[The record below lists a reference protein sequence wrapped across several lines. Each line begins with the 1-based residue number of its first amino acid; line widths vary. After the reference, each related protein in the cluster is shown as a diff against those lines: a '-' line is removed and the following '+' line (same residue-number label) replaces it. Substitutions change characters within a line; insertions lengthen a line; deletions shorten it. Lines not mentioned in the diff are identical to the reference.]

1 MTKVIAIT
9 GPSGSGKTTIASKLL
24 EQISQ
29 QQSAILLSEDNYYK
43 DQSHLTLEQRLETNY
58 DLPQAYEHS
67 LLSEQLKALK
77 RGEKVEAPLYCFK
90 NHTRKE
96 ETISLQSPDVII
108 VEGLMLLTNN
118 ELAEEFDV
126 SAYIDTPIDIC
137 LLRRINRD
145 IKERGRSVECITDQ
159 YLQAVRPSLKGFI
172 EPSAEKAQLKLS
184 DFESD
189 QTLIAHLSSL
199 VSDA

>member
-43 DQSHLTLEQRLETNY
+43 DQSHLTFEQRLETNY

-90 NHTRKE
+90 NHTRKQ

-118 ELAEEFDV
+118 ELAAEFDV

-145 IKERGRSVECITDQ
+145 IKERGRSVECITEQ
-159 YLQAVRPSLKGFI
+159 YLHAVRPSLKGFI

>member
-29 QQSAILLSEDNYYK
+29 QQTAVLLSEDNYYK
-43 DQSHLTLEQRLETNY
+43 DQAHLTLEQRLETNY
-58 DLPQAYEHS
+58 DLPQAYEHT
-67 LLSEQLKALK
+67 LLCEQLKQLK
-77 RGEKVEAPLYCFK
+77 AGQKVEAPLYCFK
-90 NHTRKE
+90 QHTRKQ
-96 ETISLQSPDVII
+96 ETMTLQSPDVII
-108 VEGLMLLTNN
+108 VEGLMLLTNV
-118 ELAEEFDV
+118 ELAAEFDV
-126 SAYIDTPIDIC
+126 AAYIDTPIDIC

-145 IKERGRSVECITDQ
+145 IKERGRSVECITEQ

-172 EPSAEKAQLKLS
+172 EPSAEKAELKLS

-189 QTLIAHLSSL
+189 QTLIAHLISL
-199 VSDA
+199 VSSA

>member
-24 EQISQ
+24 EQVSQ
-29 QQSAILLSEDNYYK
+29 QQSAVLLSEDNYYK
-43 DQSHLTLEQRLETNY
+43 DQSHLSLEQRLETNY
-58 DLPQAYEHS
+58 DLPQAYEHT
-67 LLSEQLKALK
+67 LLIDQLRALK
-77 RGEKVEAPLYCFK
+77 QGKKVEAPLYCFK
-90 NHTRKE
+90 NHTRKQ
-96 ETISLQSPDVII
+96 ETITLQSPDVLI
-108 VEGLMLLTNN
+108 VEGLMLLTNP
-118 ELAEEFDV
+118 ELVEEFDV

-137 LLRRINRD
+137 LLRRLNRD

-172 EPSAEKAQLKLS
+172 EPSAEKAQMILS

-189 QTLIAHLSSL
+189 QTLIAHLISQVSL
-199 VSDA
+199 